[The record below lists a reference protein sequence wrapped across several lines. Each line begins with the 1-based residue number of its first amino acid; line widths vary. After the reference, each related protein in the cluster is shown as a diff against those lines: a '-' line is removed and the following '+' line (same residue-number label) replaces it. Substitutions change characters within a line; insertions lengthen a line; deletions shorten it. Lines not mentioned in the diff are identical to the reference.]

1 MLYSNKTV
9 FYNKTTIDRRTHNS
23 ATPADITN
31 DNLDDRIDTFQ
42 DQTKNE
48 FVYRIPPRSF

>member
-42 DQTKNE
+42 DQIKNE
-48 FVYRIPPRSF
+48 FVYRIPLRSF